1 MLKVYPLPEWTPDL
15 ANNVLTEAVN
25 VKPIANGYAP
35 VKALQSVTSA
45 LAAPFNGGGAFIGS
59 DGNST
64 LLASTTGDLLSVP
77 VLNAPSTATTGGT
90 LAAAT
95 YYYKIT
101 ALNAAGE
108 TIASNEVSQ
117 VTTGTTSTVTL
128 TWAAISGATGYRVY
142 RGTAA
147 GLENAYYA
155 PGNVTTFTDT
165 GAASTAGSPPASN
178 SATTAKINKYTGSA
192 WANIIALPASQVIR
206 FAQFGD
212 NILIAT
218 GASNVVKSYGLVT
231 ATVTTPTA
239 APNLI
244 DIAQVRDFVMGI
256 TTDNAYQWCQFNNSG
271 NWTTGANQADKQ
283 PITSSSGVRII
294 GGEYGIALKKQGID
308 RITYVGGSIVF
319 QIDRI
324 SNEVGCMAGG
334 SVANVGRMIFFLSES
349 GFMLCDGAEVEPI
362 GGEKF
367 NRWFFGTYSRPDIAK
382 IWAAIDPRNSC
393 VLWGMPGTPGRILV
407 YNWVLKRGAVIETD
421 ITGMFTGYT
430 SGISL
435 DALDATYGNLD
446 AIPISLDD
454 PSLQGGSPI
463 LLVADAANKLGAMT
477 GSNLQATLTLKNV
490 EPTPGKRSRIR
501 EARLVSDTNTA
512 TVTIDARMKA
522 GDAEFTRTTAAMR
535 SNGKLPVRSNG
546 RLNTVRVTIPAGT
559 VWSYIQGCELEFEAG
574 DGR

>member
-1 MLKVYPLPEWTPDL
+1 MLKAYELPEWQPDL

-45 LAAPFNGGGAFIGS
+45 LAAKFNGGGAFIGS

-64 LLASTTGDLLSVP
+64 LLA
-77 VLNAPSTATTGGT
+77 AT
-90 LAAAT
+90 
-95 YYYKIT
+95 
-101 ALNAAGE
+101 
-108 TIASNEVSQ
+108 ASN
-117 VTTGTTSTVTL
+117 
-128 TWAAISGATGYRVY
+128 VY
-142 RGTAA
+142 
-147 GLENAYYA
+147 
-155 PGNVTTFTDT
+155 
-165 GAASTAGSPPASN
+165 
-178 SATTAKINKYTGSA
+178 KYTGSA
-192 WANIIALPASQVIR
+192 WSLVSAIASTQVHR

-218 GASNVVKSYGLVT
+218 GSSNTLRSYGLIST
-231 ATVTTPTA
+231 TVSTPTS

-244 DIAQVRDFVMGI
+244 DVAQVRDFVMGI
-256 TTDNAYQWCQFNNSG
+256 TTDNAYQWSQFNNSG
-271 NWTTGANQADKQ
+271 DWTTGANQADKQ
-283 PITSSSGVRII
+283 PILSSSGVRII
-294 GGEYGIALKKQGID
+294 GGEYAIGLKKQGID
-308 RITYVGGSIVF
+308 RLTYVGGDIVF
-319 QIDRI
+319 QIDSI

-334 SVANVGRMIFFLSES
+334 SVANVGRMVFFLSER

-362 GGEKF
+362 GDEKF

-382 IWAAIDPRNSC
+382 IWAAVDPRNSC

-407 YNWVLKRGAVIETD
+407 YNWVLKRGAVVEMD
-421 ITGMFTGYT
+421 IAGMFTGYT

-446 AIPISLDD
+446 AIPLSLDD
-454 PSLQGGSPI
+454 PSFQGGSPI

-477 GSNLQATLTLKNV
+477 GTALQATLTLKNL

-522 GDAEFTRTTAAMR
+522 GDAEFIRSTAAMR
-535 SNGKLPVRSNG
+535 SNGKLPIRSNG
-546 RLNTVRVTIPAGT
+546 RLNTVKVTIPAGT
-559 VWSYIQGCELEFEAG
+559 VWSYIQGCELEFEPG